1 MKRLTGLLKIVCL
14 VTLGVVVGGVA
25 VWHVSGSDEAGAL
38 NYKKNQRID
47 FTFEPTLKL
56 NISGDLTIANLSLG
70 TNGDSNIISVETG
83 TNVPTGMLLTATVGS
98 SNSPYNTTGLVNGN
112 NSFAALTGSAAS
124 LDSSDFGVNKWGYS
138 YCVENCSTNS
148 GVWRS
153 GDIDSVSVTTGYAGL
168 PLYNGVNPLKLVNTN
183 DITDEIF
190 QFKIGA
196 KASTAQASGEYTNVI
211 NFVAVTNVVATNYT
225 VTFYNGAGASNWPSN
240 VSGVVSG
247 GLSSVSLGVLD
258 AEDKI
263 VAPTKEGFIF
273 EGWCTEVTNNGDCAG
288 NVYQAN
294 ETYPI
299 TDVGATANN
308 PLTIGLYAMWK
319 GPSIDDIKFLQDFD
333 GLAAGTKSAIIN
345 SMTPGQNYTRKDSRD
360 QQDYTIAKL
369 ADGKVWMTKNLNLA
383 GDTELSSDT
392 TDFVSNYTLP
402 TTNGWTV
409 DDGKLVLPA
418 SAVKNADSDNL
429 TDSTQF
435 STNNYAYVFN
445 SGNTTNCGAS
455 GQNTPCYSYY
465 SWDAATLGSGRGIST
480 ENTDAP
486 YSICPKGWRLPTS
499 GNSSNG
505 EWKRGDFYA
514 LATAYG
520 ADLENSYYQSSSTF
534 YNNAGPNTTVPN
546 FLLAGDYGNGSFSD
560 GGSRGYYWSSTSYG
574 SSNLARNL
582 TFNSSNV
589 NSANNNNRRNG
600 FSVRCLVAE

>member
-1 MKRLTGLLKIVCL
+1 MKRRTGLLKIVCL

-38 NYKKNQRID
+38 NYKKYQRID

-56 NISGDLTIANLSLG
+56 NVSGDLAIDNLSLG

-168 PLYNGVNPLKLVNTN
+168 PLYNDANPLKLVNTS
-183 DITDEIF
+183 DITDETL

-196 KASTAQASGEYTNVI
+196 KASGVQASGEYTNVI

-273 EGWCTEVTNNGDCAG
+273 EGWCTEVTSNGDCAG
-288 NVYQAN
+288 DVYQAN

-299 TDVGATANN
+299 YNVGNVGGE
-308 PLTIGLYAMWK
+308 PLAINLYAMWK
-319 GPSIDDIKFLQDFD
+319 GPSIDDIEFLQDFD
-333 GLAAGTKSAIIN
+333 GLAVGTKSAIIN
-345 SMTPGQNYTRKDSRD
+345 SMTPGQNYIRKDSRD

-369 ADGKVWMTKNLNLA
+369 ADGKVWMTKNLNIAGGAALSA
-383 GDTELSSDT
+383 DDTDVDSSYISSFTTSNNLTKNGDTI
-392 TDFVSNYTLP
+392 
-402 TTNGWTV
+402 
-409 DDGKLVLPA
+409 VLPA
-418 SAVKNADSDNL
+418 SATAGFNS
-429 TDSTQF
+429 
-435 STNNYAYVFN
+435 NNYSFVYN
-445 SGNTTNCGAS
+445 TGNNTSNCSSPG
-455 GQNTPCYSYY
+455 CYSYY

-480 ENTDAP
+480 DNTDAQ
-486 YSICPKGWRLPTS
+486 YSICPKGWKLPTS
-499 GNSSNG
+499 RTTSATNWQTES
-505 EWKRGDFYA
+505 DFYV
-514 LATAYG
+514 LAHQYG
-520 ADLENSYYQSSSTF
+520 LDSTTSTSENDNGF
-534 YNNAGPNTTVPN
+534 YTQAGPGTVPN
-546 FLLAGDYGNGSFSD
+546 FLLAGYYYNGSFN
-560 GGSRGYYWSSTSYG
+560 GGGGYGLYWSSTS
-574 SSNLARNL
+574 SSNSNYARYL
-582 TFNSSNV
+582 SFNSSNV
-589 NSANNNNRRNG
+589 NSANNYGRGSG
-600 FSVRCLVAE
+600 FSVRCLLRQ

>member
-1 MKRLTGLLKIVCL
+1 MKRRTGLLKIVCL

-25 VWHVSGSDEAGAL
+25 VWHVGGSDEAGAL

-56 NISGDLTIANLSLG
+56 NVSGDLTIDNLSLG

-98 SNSPYNTTGLVNGN
+98 SSSPYNTTGLVNGS

-124 LDSSDFGVNKWGYS
+124 LDSSDFGANRWGYS

-153 GDIDSVSVTTGYAGL
+153 GDIDSVSITTGYAGL
-168 PLYNGVNPLKLVNTN
+168 PLYNDTNPLKLVNTS
-183 DITDEIF
+183 DTTDETL

-196 KASTAQASGEYTNVI
+196 KASGAQASGEYTNVI

-263 VAPTKEGFIF
+263 VAPTKEGFVF
-273 EGWCTEVTNNGDCAG
+273 EGWCTEVTSNGDCTG

-308 PLTIGLYAMWK
+308 LLAIGLYAMWK
-319 GPSIDDIKFLQDFD
+319 GPSIDDIEFLQDFG
-333 GLAAGTKSAIIN
+333 GLAAETKSAIIN
-345 SMTPGQNYTRKDSRD
+345 SMTPGQNYTRKDRRD
-360 QQDYTIAKL
+360 WQEYTIAKL
-369 ADGKVWMTKNLNLA
+369 ADGKVWMTKNLNIA
-383 GDTELSSDT
+383 GGTALSADT
-392 TDFVSNYTLP
+392 TDVDSSYISSFSTSNNLTKENN
-402 TTNGWTV
+402 TI
-409 DDGKLVLPA
+409 KLPA
-418 SAVKNADSDNL
+418 SA
-429 TDSTQF
+429 TGG
-435 STNNYAYVFN
+435 FN
-445 SGNTTNCGAS
+445 SNDYSYVYNTGNNTSNCSSPG
-455 GQNTPCYSYY
+455 CYSYY

-480 ENTDAP
+480 DNTDAQ
-486 YSICPKGWRLPTS
+486 YSICPKGWKLPTS
-499 GNSSNG
+499 RTTSATNWQTES
-505 EWKRGDFYA
+505 DFYV
-514 LATAYG
+514 LAHQYG
-520 ADLENSYYQSSSTF
+520 LDSTTSTSESDNGF
-534 YNNAGPNTTVPN
+534 YMQAGPGTVPN
-546 FLLAGDYGNGSFSD
+546 FLLAGYYSYGSFVY
-560 GGSRGYYWSSTSYG
+560 GGSGGYYWSSTSYRDSNYARYLYVY
-574 SSNLARNL
+574 SS
-582 TFNSSNV
+582 SV
-589 NSANNNNRRNG
+589 YSADYFPRWYG

>member
-1 MKRLTGLLKIVCL
+1 MKRRTGLLKLACL
-14 VTLGVVVGGVA
+14 ISLGVVVGGVA
-25 VWHVSGSDEAGAL
+25 VWHVSGSDEAEAL
-38 NYKKNQRID
+38 NYKKYQRID

-56 NISGDLTIANLSLG
+56 NVSGDLTIDNLSLG

-98 SNSPYNTTGLVNGN
+98 SSSPYNTTGLVNGS

-124 LDSSDFGVNKWGYS
+124 LDSSDFGANRWGYS

-168 PLYNGVNPLKLVNTN
+168 PLYNDVNPLKLVNTS
-183 DITDEIF
+183 DITDETLH
-190 QFKIGA
+190 FKIGA
-196 KASTAQASGEYTNVI
+196 KASGAQASGEYTNVI
-211 NFVAVTNVVATNYT
+211 NFIAVTNVVATNYT

-273 EGWCTEVTNNGDCAG
+273 EGWCTEVTSNGDCAG

-308 PLTIGLYAMWK
+308 PLAIDLYAMWK

-383 GDTELSSDT
+383 GGTTLTSDK
-392 TDFVSNYTLP
+392 TDFVNGYTIP
-402 TTNGWTV
+402 TNQGWQANGT
-409 DDGKLVLPA
+409 LPA
-418 SAVKNADSDNL
+418 SAVKNSDNNNL
-429 TDSTQF
+429 TDSSQF
-435 STNNYAYVFN
+435 STNNYAYVYN

-465 SWDAATLGSGRGIST
+465 SWDAATLGSGRSIST

-499 GNSSNG
+499 GNSSNN

-514 LATAYG
+514 LAKAYG
-520 ADLENSYYQSSSTF
+520 ADLESNYYQNSSTF
-534 YNNAGPNTTVPN
+534 YNNAGPRTAVPN
-546 FLLAGDYGNGSFSD
+546 FLLAGYYYNGSFYG
-560 GGSRGYYWSSTSYG
+560 GGSYGSYWSSTSYG
-574 SSNLARNL
+574 SSNNARYL
-582 TFNSSNV
+582 YFNSSYV
-589 NSANNNNRRNG
+589 SSAYSYDRGRG
-600 FSVRCLVAE
+600 FSVRCVAR

>member
-1 MKRLTGLLKIVCL
+1 MKRRTGLLKIVCL
-14 VTLGVVVGGVA
+14 VTLGVVVGGAA

-38 NYKKNQRID
+38 NYKKYQRID

-56 NISGDLTIANLSLG
+56 NVSGDLTIDNLSLG

-98 SNSPYNTTGLVNGN
+98 SSSPYNTTGLVNGS

-168 PLYNGVNPLKLVNTN
+168 PLYNDVNPLKLVNTS
-183 DITDEIF
+183 DITDETL

-196 KASTAQASGEYTNVI
+196 KASGAQASGEYTNVI

-263 VAPTKEGFIF
+263 VAPTKEGFVF
-273 EGWCTEVTNNGDCAG
+273 EGWCTEVTSNGDCAG

-308 PLTIGLYAMWK
+308 PLAIGLYAMWK

-383 GDTELSSDT
+383 GGTALSADDTDVSGSYISSFSTSNNLTKTDDT
-392 TDFVSNYTLP
+392 I
-402 TTNGWTV
+402 
-409 DDGKLVLPA
+409 VLPA
-418 SAVKNADSDNL
+418 SSNSG
-429 TDSTQF
+429 
-435 STNNYAYVFN
+435 FN
-445 SGNTTNCGAS
+445 SDSYSFVYNSQSETCDNNS
-455 GQNTPCYSYY
+455 PCYSYY
-465 SWDAATLGSGRGIST
+465 SWDAATLGSGRSIST
-480 ENTDAP
+480 DNTDAP
-486 YSICPKGWRLPTS
+486 YSICPKGWKLPSTYNGS
-499 GNSSNG
+499 GTTAEATDFRALMIALGGSNSIQTYNSSTSPTGAAMYNAIKAG
-505 EWKRGDFYA
+505 
-514 LATAYG
+514 TA
-520 ADLENSYYQSSSTF
+520 
-534 YNNAGPNTTVPN
+534 PN
-546 FLLAGDYGNGSFSD
+546 FLLAGYYGNGSFSN
-560 GGSRGYYWSSTSYG
+560 GGSYGNYWSSTSRS
-574 SSNLARNL
+574 SSNVARNL
-582 TFNSSNV
+582 YFDSSYV
-589 NSANNNNRRNG
+589 DSANSYSRRYG
-600 FSVRCLVAE
+600 FSVRCLLRQ